1 MKTPAIWYCVR
12 ACSLGRLLVAGTE
25 RGVCF
30 VRFGES
36 EAELEHR
43 LKGAFPFAPL
53 ERAGDDPE
61 DDRVSAWGHALADYV
76 DGRSDS
82 AEVPLDVSGSRFEE
96 RVWQALRQIPSGET
110 AAYSEIARRLG
121 NPRAARAVARACAD
135 NPAPLVI
142 PCHRVIEKSGAL
154 GGYGGGVSRKRALL
168 EREGARFT
176 LDPAARRLE
185 E

>member
-12 ACSLGRLLVAGTE
+12 ACSLGSLLVAGTE

-53 ERAGDDPE
+53 ERAE
-61 DDRVSAWGHALADYV
+61 DDAVSAWGSALADYV
-76 DGRSDS
+76 DGRSQS

-96 RVWQALRQIPSGET
+96 RVWQALRQIPRGET
-110 AAYSEIARRLG
+110 ASYSEIARRLG
-121 NPRAARAVARACAD
+121 SPRAARAVARACAD

-142 PCHRVIEKSGAL
+142 PCHRVIEKSGSI

-168 EREGARFT
+168 EREGAPYR
-176 LDPAARRLE
+176 D
-185 E
+185 